1 MPDLP
6 WFVYAM
12 LLAPLG
18 LLLVAAAYITL
29 QARAAREWP
38 STAGKVAVS
47 NAEVRKV
54 KVMDS
59 GLNLLEPAEVLAAVK
74 AAAP

>member
-1 MPDLP
+1 VPDLP

-18 LLLVAAAYITL
+18 LLLVAAAYKTL

-47 NAEVRKV
+47 NAELRKV

-59 GLNLLEPAEVLAAVK
+59 GREDGHRFEAQLRQHRL
-74 AAAP
+74 